1 MTQKLINHFK
11 NSKYNNSD
19 LFTISLLALN
29 TPSKRNIKSL
39 KEIVSE
45 CIKTEEEICKSSD
58 DYFGEKD
65 DLAYD
70 IDLVLIVKYLEK
82 ELKTNLSKELSNF
95 NYLN

>member
-29 TPSKRNIKSL
+29 IPSKRNIKSL

-45 CIKTEEEICKSSD
+45 CVKKEEEVCKSSD

-65 DLAYD
+65 DLSYD
-70 IDLVLIVKYLEK
+70 IDLVLIVKHLEK
-82 ELKTNLSKELSNF
+82 ELKNNLSKELSDF